1 MVFPH
6 TMAHDP
12 ADLSNDD
19 DKPLPRLQGVFLR
32 LQRNLW
38 LFGLVGASFI
48 AGKPVTRLLESYRGV
63 ILEAKDGEMYLAFAD
78 RVPRWV
84 PQANDPNAQPGAV
97 IAKEIGTWAAAPVEA
112 RGRDLPLVQM
122 YGRYAATYDAVI
134 VRIDPPLSPGLAATA
149 VIDTDAGKRLRIP
162 LGAEGLATAAA
173 GRRLRKL
180 PSSWDPILLDDAG
193 EVGDQAAVPR

>member
-6 TMAHDP
+6 TMARDP
-12 ADLSNDD
+12 ADLLSDD
-19 DKPLPRLQGVFLR
+19 EKPFPRLQGVFLR

-38 LFGLVGASFI
+38 LFVLVGAAFVV
-48 AGKPVTRLLESYRGV
+48 GKPVTRLLESYRGV
-63 ILEAKDGEMYLAFAD
+63 ILDIKDGEMYVAFAD

-84 PQANDPNAQPGAV
+84 PQADDPNAQPGAV
-97 IAKEIGTWAAAPVEA
+97 VAKEMGAWAAQSVEA
-112 RGRDLPLVQM
+112 RGRDLPLVQL
-122 YGRYAATYDAVI
+122 YGRYTIAYDAVI
-134 VRIDPPLSPGLAATA
+134 VRIDPPLAPGLPATA
-149 VIDTDAGKRLRIP
+149 TIDTDAGKRLRIP

-193 EVGDQAAVPR
+193 GLGDQAAVPR